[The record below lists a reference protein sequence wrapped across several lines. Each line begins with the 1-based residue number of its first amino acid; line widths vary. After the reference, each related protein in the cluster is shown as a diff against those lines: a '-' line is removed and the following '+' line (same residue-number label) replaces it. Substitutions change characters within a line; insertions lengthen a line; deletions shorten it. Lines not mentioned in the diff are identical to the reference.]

1 MTKAQQVPKS
11 AWVPAGV
18 DPTDLDYPLQG
29 PTVSGCLGKAFQYLI
44 YFLAF
49 YGLVAMW
56 QQTQAQGAKSTPVH
70 DILQTATL
78 TVAPS
83 VQATWTPE
91 STLVILRSDPV
102 LPTARPPATLTQ
114 IPTETPIPPGA
125 LATWTPGPWMLTR
138 FAATYT
144 ARFAAATPTV
154 AATATIAMT
163 VATPGGK

>member
-1 MTKAQQVPKS
+1 MTKQQVPKS

-29 PTVSGCLGKAFQYLI
+29 PTVSGCLGKMFQYLI
-44 YFLAF
+44 YFLAL

-56 QQTQAQGAKSTPVH
+56 QQTQAQGAKPTPIH
-70 DILQTATL
+70 DVLPTATLTL
-78 TVAPS
+78 TVAPTIR
-83 VQATWTPE
+83 ATWTPE
-91 STLVILRSDPV
+91 VPGALRSDSR
-102 LPTARPPATLTQ
+102 LPTATPPPTLTP

-144 ARFAAATPTV
+144 ARFAAATPMATV
-154 AATATIAMT
+154 ATAIATA
-163 VATPGGK
+163 ATPGGTP